1 MDFNGSVDALAL
13 AKIEW
18 YVSTLYC
25 QSLRKQKRHKHNI
38 CISDTVG
45 SSGLGIVGLLEMT
58 EQTLSI
64 L

>member
-25 QSLRKQKRHKHNI
+25 QSLRKQKRHKRNI
-38 CISDTVG
+38 CI
-45 SSGLGIVGLLEMT
+45 SGLGIVGLLEMT